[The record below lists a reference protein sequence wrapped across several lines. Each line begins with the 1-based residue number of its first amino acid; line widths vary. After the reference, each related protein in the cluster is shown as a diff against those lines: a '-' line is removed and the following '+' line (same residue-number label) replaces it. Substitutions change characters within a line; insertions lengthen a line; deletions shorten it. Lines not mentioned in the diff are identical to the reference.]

1 MMKDKFNKI
10 VPSYSWK
17 MLIVVVGFNCLTYFG
32 TKLIT
37 GGRHHYILQTP
48 LDSAIPFRP
57 EWVTVYF
64 LAYLFWG
71 LGFILVARESERACK
86 VYFTGEIIAKVIC
99 FLCFVLLPTTIVRP
113 NIGMEGSVWQRMTY
127 LLYQIDSPDNLFPS
141 IHCLESWFCCR
152 TALKLRKA
160 PRWYPA
166 FAWISAFLV
175 FASTLLLKQHVFLDV
190 IGGVLV
196 LEIGFFISGK
206 MYSRKGVLDL

>member
-1 MMKDKFNKI
+1 MKDKLNKI

-17 MLIVVVGFNCLTYFG
+17 MLIAVVCINCITYFG
-32 TKLIT
+32 TKPIT
-37 GGRHHYILQTP
+37 GGRHHYILQFP
-48 LDSAIPFRP
+48 LESAIPFRP

-64 LAYLFWG
+64 LAYVFWG

-86 VYFTGEIIAKVIC
+86 VYFTGEIIAKLIC

-113 NIGMEGSVWQRMTY
+113 NIGMEGSVWQKMTY
-127 LLYQIDSPDNLFPS
+127 LLYQVDSPDNLFPS

-160 PRWYPA
+160 PSWYPV
-166 FAWISAFLV
+166 FAWSAAFLV
-175 FASTLLLKQHVFLDV
+175 FASTLLLKQHVFVDV

-196 LEIGFFISGK
+196 LEIGFFISGRI
-206 MYSRKGVLDL
+206 YSRKENLDL